1 MIYSLT
7 YTDSLPEG
15 VGGQAKAWFIKIRPE
30 YKDDK
35 GILAH
40 ELVHVHQFWT
50 KGLLVHMLRY
60 TWSKDYRLQ
69 CEIEAYKV
77 QLTYNPE
84 NLDFFAFRI
93 TQMYNLG
100 VTEEAVKLLLTK

>member
-1 MIYSLT
+1 MIYSLS

-15 VGGQAKAWFIKIRPE
+15 VGGQAKAWFVKILPK
-30 YKDDK
+30 YKEDK

-40 ELVHVHQFWT
+40 ELVHVRQFWT

-60 TWSKDYRLQ
+60 TYSKNYRLQ

-84 NLDFFAFRI
+84 NFDFFALRI
-93 TQMYNLG
+93 TQMYGLTI
-100 VTEEAVKLLLTK
+100 TEGEVKLLLTK